1 MVTKGL
7 VSTKVLRDSRKHCLP
22 LTLQSQDT
30 LFGVIMPPVC
40 NAIKESVTLRNYLII
55 SSSNFC
61 VYEIWAKY
69 EILTAQGITTPL
81 FKHIIKNA
89 LSTPL
94 ELTPSHKM
102 LIPSLV
108 AKIRLAKG
116 SLTRP
121 EAVW

>member
-7 VSTKVLRDSRKHCLP
+7 LSLKVLRVSRKHCLS
-22 LTLQSQDT
+22 LTLPARD
-30 LFGVIMPPVC
+30 LVFGVIMPPAC
-40 NAIKESVTLRNYLII
+40 NAIKESVTLRNHLII
-55 SSSNFC
+55 SSSIFC

-69 EILTAQGITTPL
+69 EILAVQGITPAL

-94 ELTPSHKM
+94 ELTPSNKM
-102 LIPSLV
+102 LVPSLV
-108 AKIRLAKG
+108 AKIRLAKS